1 MSDDNEESVQP
12 THSERTTANIIEGL
26 NDGTLETESIR
37 NQKLVIMKRLEETVN
52 AAQERIK
59 SSNAQIKGTF
69 IQLDKISNTI
79 RTFVKKSND
88 ILEGNKEL
96 IDKAINATEQD
107 MNYFKKESDL
117 YKLSNLLRSLKEY
130 NRQKISD
137 FNQIGNT
144 YMRLMR
150 DVYIM
155 AGIGKDTIKVPE
167 REITSYPVE
176 NEGDNTPGYLS
187 SLFNYYSRGGSFD
200 MKKTSDVIKKIHEE
214 LRKRK
219 EIIGEIT
226 ASVKIVASKM
236 QHIIREIDITRIKEK
251 DVVLKYLNSLKDQ
264 GALEKNLAE
273 LYKIP
278 LRSTSQI
285 SDNFKILVDGM
296 LVLASE
302 TGDPSPAPATAPS
315 AAPEAKVEEVIE
327 DPNYQPPSFWSNLG
341 NIGSTIGRLGSTIGN
356 VGSTIYSAIAPGEAE
371 SAPIKREGR
380 QDNQEQE
387 STVKTDTVPDS
398 ISKIEPS
405 VPERIGDE
413 SVKEEIE
420 EILDATSEELDEEDC
435 KEYIIKI
442 ENLQKTER
450 YKMVDKRSTQS
461 KRNLTRK
468 LSKLKSQ
475 CGDRR
480 VSSRITP
487 SRGGYS
493 QNKTLKNRQWYIRK
507 AKNYVKGK
515 RKYPSR
521 S

>member
-12 THSERTTANIIEGL
+12 THSERTSVNIIEGL
-26 NDGTLETESIR
+26 KDGTLETESIR
-37 NQKLVIMKRLEETVN
+37 NQKLEIMKRLEETVN

-59 SSNAQIKGTF
+59 SSNAQINGTF
-69 IQLDKISNTI
+69 IKLDKISNTI

-88 ILEGNKEL
+88 ILEGNKDL
-96 IDKAINATEQD
+96 IEKAIYATEQD

-130 NRQKISD
+130 NSQKISD

-155 AGIGKDTIKVPE
+155 ASIGKDTIKVPV
-167 REITSYPVE
+167 REITSFPVE
-176 NEGDNTPGYLS
+176 NEGDNSPGYFS
-187 SLFNYYSRGGSFD
+187 NLFNYYSRGGSFD
-200 MKKTSDVIKKIHEE
+200 IRKTSEVIKKIHED

-219 EIIGEIT
+219 EIIREIT
-226 ASVKIVASKM
+226 AAVKLVASKM

-251 DVVLKYLNSLKDQ
+251 DVVLKYLNSLKDK
-264 GALEKNLAE
+264 GPLEKNLVE

-296 LVLASE
+296 LDLASE
-302 TGDPSPAPATAPS
+302 TGDPSPAPSPS
-315 AAPEAKVEEVIE
+315 PEAKVEEVIE

-371 SAPIKREGR
+371 SAPIKREDI

-387 STVKTDTVPDS
+387 SSVKTDTVPDS
-398 ISKIEPS
+398 VSKIEPS
-405 VPERIGDE
+405 VPERISDE

-420 EILDATSEELDEEDC
+420 EILDATSEVLDEEDC

-450 YKMVDKRSTQS
+450 YKMVDKRTTQS

-475 CGDRR
+475 CGEKR
-480 VSSRITP
+480 VSPRFTT
-487 SRGGYS
+487 SRGGSS
-493 QNKTLKNRQWYIRK
+493 QNKTLRNRRWYIRK